1 MMMRTAQWVVIIG
14 LLALTAGMGVRMYTQ
29 WQLEKQ
35 PQMLSEFSFL
45 DGASTLHSSNEWKSK
60 IVVINFWATWCPSCL
75 KEIPSFMVLQSK
87 YGNEKVQFIGI
98 ALDDVAAVKVF
109 QEKTGVNYPLLI
121 AGDWAGFALAKK
133 MGNITSAIPYTVVVN
148 SAGMIIY
155 RHMGELSTSELNSV
169 VEPLL

>member
-1 MMMRTAQWVVIIG
+1 MMKTAQWIVIIG

-29 WQLEKQ
+29 WQIEKE
-35 PQMLSEFSFL
+35 PQLLSAFSFP
-45 DGASTLHSSNEWKSK
+45 DSAAILHSSSEWQGK

-75 KEIPSFMVLQSK
+75 KEIPAFMALQSR
-87 YGNEKVQFIGI
+87 YGNEKVQFVGI
-98 ALDDVAAVKVF
+98 ALDDVAAVSVF

-133 MGNITSAIPYTVVVN
+133 LGNIMSAIPYTVVVN

-155 RHMGELSTSELNSV
+155 RHMGELSASELNSV

>member
-1 MMMRTAQWVVIIG
+1 MMMRTAQWGVIIG

-109 QEKTGVNYPLLI
+109 QEKR
-121 AGDWAGFALAKK
+121 A
-133 MGNITSAIPYTVVVN
+133 
-148 SAGMIIY
+148 
-155 RHMGELSTSELNSV
+155 
-169 VEPLL
+169 

>member
-1 MMMRTAQWVVIIG
+1 MMRTAQWIVIIG

-29 WQLEKQ
+29 WQMEKE
-35 PQMLSEFSFL
+35 PQLLSAFSFPDAAAKL
-45 DGASTLHSSNEWKSK
+45 RSSSEWQGK

-75 KEIPSFMVLQSK
+75 KEIPAFMVLQSR
-87 YGNEKVQFIGI
+87 YGNEKVQFVGI
-98 ALDDVAAVKVF
+98 ALDDVAAVNVF
-109 QEKTGVNYPLLI
+109 QEKTSVNYPLLI

-133 MGNITSAIPYTVVVN
+133 LGNIMSAIPYTVVVN

-155 RHMGELSTSELNSV
+155 RHMGELSASELNSV